1 MTDLDNLLIPNRE
14 LNRIE
19 FEEINE
25 LIDNELT
32 DGEVYIEES
41 VRYQCVN
48 PDDADYQFI
57 HSNNCSASFEVET
70 GTQNT
75 NCPSCNRHVDLS
87 QKNSEPVYRLGFDG
101 SKIRDY
107 VRNSTKS
114 LSDVPRC
121 RTKSRHYI
129 TTDVEPIL
137 NIEYNYERVL
147 MPLLFED
154 VSKDVIDCMFI
165 YNEPVAI
172 FLTGNSIRH
181 KKRLETYN
189 IPHTTFGELVS
200 SENSS
205 DVLKPILEDSINKFP
220 RRSIEQ
226 KADVGIDLYKRKK
239 ESLTDDDY
247 ERIVQ
252 AILKDILST
261 SVLYEEDVSGVEVP
275 DGALTL
281 SWKDGE
287 NIYVWDAKFVD
298 NWENGETKLSGEH
311 HKIKNHLDT
320 FQRESDADEFGGLA
334 GFIIFSPQVKLSNLK
349 TLKQRLEER
358 GFRFDSE
365 FGTVCHF
372 PMRSLL
378 YLHEL
383 VDQNHQDVK
392 SKQNSFRKHLH
403 RLIAHASNH
412 AHEPEEIEDLDK
424 VTDVSKEDIDRLF
437 DYHLSAERK
446 EFEEPN
452 KERYLRNLES
462 VTFD

>member
-14 LNRIE
+14 LNRIQLQRVQDLVDE
-19 FEEINE
+19 
-25 LIDNELT
+25 ELT
-32 DGEVYIEES
+32 GGEVYLEES
-41 VRYQCVN
+41 VRYQCVD
-48 PDDADYQFI
+48 PDDADYQFV
-57 HSNNCSASFEVET
+57 HGKNCDASFEVEE
-70 GTQNT
+70 GMGDT
-75 NCPSCNRHVDLS
+75 NCPGCDRHVDLS
-87 QKNSEPVYRLGFDG
+87 QKTGEQVYRLGFDE

-107 VRNSTKS
+107 VRRSTKA
-114 LSDVPRC
+114 LDGVPSSI
-121 RTKSRHYI
+121 TKSRHYI

-137 NIEYNYERVL
+137 NVEYNGENVL
-147 MPLLFED
+147 MPLLLDD
-154 VSKDVIDCMFI
+154 VSKDIIDCMFI
-165 YNEPVAI
+165 YNEPLAI

-181 KKRLETYN
+181 KKRLEKNN
-189 IPHTTFGELVS
+189 IPYITFGELVS
-200 SENSS
+200 AESTS
-205 DVLKPILEDSINKFP
+205 DLLKPVLEDSVEKFP

-226 KADVGIDLYKRKK
+226 KADAGIDLYERKK
-239 ESLTDDDY
+239 ESLTDDDF

-252 AILKDILST
+252 VVLKDILST

-281 SWKDGE
+281 NWKDSE
-287 NIYVWDAKFVD
+287 NIYVWDAKFVE
-298 NWENGETKLSGEH
+298 NWERGETKLAGEY

-320 FQRESDADEFGGLA
+320 FQRESDADDYGGLA

-372 PMRSLL
+372 PMRTLL

-383 VDQNHQDVK
+383 VDRNYQDVK

-403 RLIAHASNH
+403 RIIAHSSNH
-412 AHEPEEIEDLDK
+412 VHEPEEIEDLDN

-437 DYHLSAERK
+437 NYYFPYEKK

>member
-1 MTDLDNLLIPNRE
+1 MTDLDNLLIPDKE
-14 LNRIE
+14 LNSIE
-19 FEEINE
+19 LNKIRG
-25 LIDNELT
+25 LIGSELT
-32 DGEVYIEES
+32 GGEVSLEES
-41 VRYQCVN
+41 VRYQCVD
-48 PDDADYQFI
+48 PDDSDYQFV
-57 HSNNCSASFEVET
+57 HGKDCNASFEVER

-75 NCPSCNRHVDLS
+75 NCPGCDRHVDLS
-87 QKNSEPVYRLGFDG
+87 QKDGEPVHRLKFDG

-107 VRNSTKS
+107 FRNSTKS
-114 LSDVPRC
+114 LSEVPSSI
-121 RTKSRHYI
+121 TKSRHYI
-129 TTDVEPIL
+129 STNVEPIL
-137 NIEYNYERVL
+137 NVEYKDERVL
-147 MPLLFED
+147 MPLLLD
-154 VSKDVIDCMFI
+154 DISKHVVDCMFV

-181 KKRLETYN
+181 KSRLEKYN
-189 IPHTTFGELVS
+189 IPYITFGELVD
-200 SENSS
+200 SES
-205 DVLKPILEDSINKFP
+205 DSGLLRPVLENAIDTFP

-226 KADVGIDLYKRKK
+226 KADAGINLYKCKK
-239 ESLTDDDY
+239 EDLTDDDY

-252 AILKDILST
+252 AVLKDILFT

-281 SWKDGE
+281 NWDGGE

-298 NWENGETKLSGEH
+298 NWDRGETKLSGEY

-334 GFIIFSPQVKLSNLK
+334 GFILFSPRVKVSNLK

-358 GFRFDSE
+358 GFRSGSE

-372 PMRSLL
+372 PMNSLL

-383 VDQNHQDVK
+383 LDQNHQNVK
-392 SKQNSFRKHLH
+392 NKQNSFRKHLH

-412 AHEPEEIEDLDK
+412 DHEPEEIKDLDN

-437 DYHLSAERK
+437 DYHLSQEKK
-446 EFEEPN
+446 EFEKPN

>member
-1 MTDLDNLLIPNRE
+1 MTGLDSLLIPDKE
-14 LNRIE
+14 LNHIE
-19 FEEINE
+19 LEEARG
-25 LIDNELT
+25 LVDDELT
-32 DGEVYIEES
+32 DGEVYLEES
-41 VRYQCVN
+41 ARYHCVD
-48 PDDADYQFI
+48 PDDADYQFV
-57 HSNNCSASFEVET
+57 HSNDCNASFEVEL
-70 GTQNT
+70 GTEDT
-75 NCPSCNRHVDLS
+75 NCPSCDRHVDLS
-87 QKNSEPVYRLGFDG
+87 QKNGKLVHKLKFDD
-101 SKIRDY
+101 SRIRDY
-107 VRNSTKS
+107 VRKSVKS
-114 LSDVPRC
+114 LNDVPRC

-129 TTDVEPIL
+129 NTDVDPIL
-137 NIEYNYERVL
+137 NIDYKNERIL

-154 VSKDVIDCMFI
+154 VSKDVIECIFV

-181 KKRLETYN
+181 KKRLEKYD
-189 IPHTTFGELVS
+189 IPYLTFGELVS

-205 DVLKPILEDSINKFP
+205 DLLKPILESSIEKFP
-220 RRSIEQ
+220 GSSIEQ
-226 KADVGIDLYKRKK
+226 KADVGINLYERKK
-239 ESLTDDDY
+239 EDLTNDDY

-252 AILKDILST
+252 AILKDLLAT

-281 SWKDGE
+281 SWKTGG
-287 NIYVWDAKFVD
+287 NIYVWDAKFVE
-298 NWENGETKLSGEH
+298 NWEKGQTKLSGEY
-311 HKIKNHLDT
+311 HKIKNHLHT
-320 FQRESDADEFGGLA
+320 FQQESDAEDFGGLA
-334 GFIIFSPQVKLSNLK
+334 GFIIFSPQLKLSNLK

-358 GFRFDSE
+358 GFRFNSE

-403 RLIAHASNH
+403 RLIVHSSNH
-412 AHEPEEIEDLDK
+412 VHEPEEIEDLDN

-437 DYHLSAERK
+437 DYHLSTEGK